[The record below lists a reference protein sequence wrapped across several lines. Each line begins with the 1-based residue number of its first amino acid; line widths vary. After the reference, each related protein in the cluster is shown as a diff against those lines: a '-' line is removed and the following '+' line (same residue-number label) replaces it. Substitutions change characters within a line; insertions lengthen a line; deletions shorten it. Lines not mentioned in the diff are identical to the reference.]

1 MIWRYCT
8 AEQCRELLHSYR
20 LFGERKWS
28 MEEQERCLYTLS
40 NHAEQYYRTV
50 WIPKK
55 NGKKRKLMIP
65 DPILA
70 EVQRNILT
78 QILADM
84 PVSEYAKA
92 YRKGLGLR
100 EMVQKHQGQNTVM
113 CLDIRDFFGNI
124 TFFMVYQQVFSG
136 LRFPPAIGTLLTN
149 LCCFKDTLPQG
160 APTSPAIS
168 NLVLKPFDE
177 YMGQWC
183 RERGIVYTRYCDD
196 MVFSGDLDPKAVKN
210 KVRGFLSVIGFSL
223 NEEKS
228 SVRRRSQRQ
237 TVTGIV
243 VNEKIQAA
251 REYRRG
257 VHQEV
262 YYCRKFGVDDHLA
275 KIGKD
280 KKESMDRQQYL
291 MALLGKLNYILQMN
305 PQDGQ
310 AKADLEALKE
320 IIISLGEK
328 N

>member
-1 MIWRYCT
+1 
-8 AEQCRELLHSYR
+8 
-20 LFGERKWS
+20 
-28 MEEQERCLYTLS
+28 
-40 NHAEQYYRTV
+40 
-50 WIPKK
+50 
-55 NGKKRKLMIP
+55 MIP

-100 EMVQKHQGQNTVM
+100 EMVQEHQGQNTVM

-124 TFFMVYQQVFSG
+124 TFFMVYQQVFSS

-183 RERGIVYTRYCDD
+183 RKRGIVYTRYCDD
-196 MVFSGDLDPKAVKN
+196 MVLSGELDPKTVKN
-210 KVRGFLSVIGFSL
+210 KVRGFLRVIGFSL

-228 SVRRRSQRQ
+228 SVRRQSQRQ

-251 REYRRG
+251 REYRRR

-280 KKESMDRQQYL
+280 KKEPMDRQRYL
-291 MALLGKLNYILQMN
+291 LSLLGKLNYILQMN

-310 AKADLEALKE
+310 AKSDLAALKE
-320 IIISLGEK
+320 IIVSLGEK